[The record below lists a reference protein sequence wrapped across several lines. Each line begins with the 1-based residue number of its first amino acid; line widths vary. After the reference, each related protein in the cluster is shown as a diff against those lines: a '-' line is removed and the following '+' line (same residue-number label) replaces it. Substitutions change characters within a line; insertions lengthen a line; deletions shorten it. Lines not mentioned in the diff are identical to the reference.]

1 MNPIHEFI
9 ASGLLE
15 LYVMGAASP
24 EDSQEVEAMA
34 AAHPEVRQELDQ
46 LQQSLQQ
53 YAQAHAVKP
62 RSTVK
67 TLLMATIDYMERMAS
82 GELPS
87 SPPIITPDTQIRDFE
102 PWLSREDAVLP
113 ANAEGIYAKIIG
125 YTPKATTAIIWVKE
139 MTEPEVH
146 HDEYERFLIVEGTC
160 TITAG
165 ETMRDL
171 KAGDFFAVPLH
182 TNHLFKV
189 TSDIPC
195 KAILQRLSLE
205 QEEVF

>member
-1 MNPIHEFI
+1 MNPIHAFI
-9 ASGLLE
+9 QSGVLE
-15 LYVMGAASP
+15 LYVLGAASP
-24 EDSQEVEAMA
+24 EERLEVEKMV

-46 LQQSLQQ
+46 LQSTMEQ

-62 RSTVK
+62 RGTVK
-67 TLLMATIDYMERMAS
+67 TMIMSTIDYMERMAQ

-87 SPPIITPDTQIRDFE
+87 SPPILTPDSRISDYT
-102 PWLSREDAVLP
+102 PWLNREDADLP
-113 ANAEGIYAKIIG
+113 DDAEGIYAKIIG
-125 YTPKATTAIIWVKE
+125 YTPKATTAIIWIKE

-146 HDEYERFLIVEGTC
+146 HDEYERFLIVEGSC
-160 TITAG
+160 NFKAG
-165 ETMRDL
+165 DKVQAL

-182 TNHLFKV
+182 TPHVAEV

-205 QEEVF
+205 KEELF